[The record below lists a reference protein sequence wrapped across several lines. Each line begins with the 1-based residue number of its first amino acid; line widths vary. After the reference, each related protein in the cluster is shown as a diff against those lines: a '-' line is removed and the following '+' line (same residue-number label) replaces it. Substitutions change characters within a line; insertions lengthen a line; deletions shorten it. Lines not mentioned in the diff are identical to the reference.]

1 MRRLALLLI
10 ATAAVI
16 TLVVLLRAQDRPAPT
31 RPAAIGSTPG
41 TTSTS
46 PPVAASSSASSTPPV
61 YRSGTVTTRAHTD
74 YGDVRV
80 RVTVAHGRIVQAT
93 AVEVPHGNSV
103 DVQLSKP
110 AVRAL
115 EREVLRAQSADVD
128 MVSGATFTSAGYLK
142 SLQAALDR
150 LS

>member
-1 MRRLALLLI
+1 MRRLALLVV

-16 TLVVLLRAQDRPAPT
+16 TLVVLLRAHDKPAPT
-31 RPAAIGSTPG
+31 RPAAISSAAHTAAAPA
-41 TTSTS
+41 STS
-46 PPVAASSSASSTPPV
+46 APPQ

-80 RVTVAHGRIVQAT
+80 RVTVAHGRIVHAT

-103 DVQLSKP
+103 DVELSKP
-110 AVRAL
+110 AVRTL
-115 EREVLRAQSADVD
+115 EREVLRAQSAEVD
-128 MVSGATFTSAGYLK
+128 MVSGATFTCTGYLK
-142 SLQAALDR
+142 SVQAALDR